1 MEVQGEQ
8 SSSSDGV
15 ELNSRKRSASSE
27 DLEPPAKVVGG
38 ENTNPN
44 TAKSSSNSTV
54 EGSEGKS
61 GGTARQYVR
70 SKMPRLRW
78 TPDLHHCFMNAVER
92 LGGQDRA
99 TPKLVLQLMD
109 VKGLTI
115 AHVKSH
121 LQMYRSMKNDE
132 NGQGIGSQSE
142 KHMEGRDHLP
152 DCYSHSRTGLQ
163 QFDNRRFVVNDD
175 YESAQYYNL
184 FNRPAMQTFDHRL
197 TTRYERNPW
206 AAHEEWLSRSYQI
219 QLTNYGSARSLYSW
233 NSGNNQDWKNKRE
246 KALPVTRRDSKLEF
260 LGSTTTTD
268 PLLSVQWGKKQEE
281 VTERICNLPE
291 EDCFRPDFKG
301 DLNNISDQPTKHIRQ
316 VEIDWS
322 RWKHGREATVDS
334 TNLGHGRLGTSC
346 IGLTDRNLQSAPV
359 KCSEPITIDLEQE
372 SLPLQFQLQREQLVQ
387 QKPEPR
393 TWESPESDHN
403 RPERKKKPKEP
414 NLQLML
420 KHADGQDQSWSEEE
434 VDSSLSLSLFSKYQE
449 KETKSLKLAT
459 SREGKPEPKPKP
471 SFLQQANTETHIPRG
486 ISTLDLTMSI

>member
-8 SSSSDGV
+8 SSSNDGI

-27 DLEPPAKVVGG
+27 DLEPPAKVFGG

-54 EGSEGKS
+54 EGSEGKN

-163 QFDNRRFVVNDD
+163 QFENRRFLVNDD

-184 FNRPAMQTFDHRL
+184 FNRPTMQTFDHRL
-197 TTRYERNPW
+197 TTRYDRNPW
-206 AAHEEWLSRSYQI
+206 AAHEDWLSRSYQI
-219 QLTNYGSARSLYSW
+219 QLTNYDNARGLYGW
-233 NSGNNQDWKNKRE
+233 TSGNNLDWKNKRE
-246 KALPVTRRDSKLEF
+246 KALPVTRRDYKSEL
-260 LGSTTTTD
+260 LGSTID
-268 PLLSVQWGKKQEE
+268 PQLSVQWGKKQEE
-281 VTERICNLPE
+281 EKERTCNLPE
-291 EDCFRPDFKG
+291 EDYFSPDFTG
-301 DLNNISDQPTKHIRQ
+301 DLNTISDQPTKHIRQ
-316 VEIDWS
+316 VEVDWS

-346 IGLTDRNLQSAPV
+346 IGLTDRNLQTAPV
-359 KCSEPITIDLEQE
+359 KCNEPITIDLEQE
-372 SLPLQFQLQREQLVQ
+372 SLPLQLQLQRELAQQQL
-387 QKPEPR
+387 PR
-393 TWESPESDHN
+393 TLESPESDYV

-420 KHADGQDQSWSEEE
+420 KHADDQDQSWSEEE

-459 SREGKPEPKPKP
+459 SREGKPEPKP
-471 SFLQQANTETHIPRG
+471 FLQQANTDTHTPRG

>member
-8 SSSSDGV
+8 SSSNDGV
-15 ELNSRKRSASSE
+15 ELNSGKRSASSE
-27 DLEPPAKVVGG
+27 DLEPPAKVFRG

-54 EGSEGKS
+54 EGSEGKN

-132 NGQGIGSQSE
+132 NGQGIGLQSE
-142 KHMEGRDHLP
+142 HMERRDHLP

-163 QFDNRRFVVNDD
+163 QFENRRFLVNDD
-175 YESAQYYNL
+175 YESSQYYNL
-184 FNRPAMQTFDHRL
+184 LHRPTMQTFDHRL
-197 TTRYERNPW
+197 TTRYDRNPW
-206 AAHEEWLSRSYQI
+206 AAHEDWISRSYQI
-219 QLTNYGSARSLYSW
+219 QLTNHDNLRSLYGW
-233 NSGNNQDWKNKRE
+233 TSGNNLDWKNKRE
-246 KALPVTRRDSKLEF
+246 KALPVTRRDSKDL
-260 LGSTTTTD
+260 LGSTIY
-268 PLLSVQWGKKQEE
+268 PHLSVQWGKKQEE
-281 VTERICNLPE
+281 VKERLCNLPE
-291 EDCFRPDFKG
+291 KDYFRPDFSTG
-301 DLNNISDQPTKHIRQ
+301 DRNNISDQPRKHIRQ

-322 RWKHGREATVDS
+322 RWKHGLEATVDS
-334 TNLGHGRLGTSC
+334 TNLDHGRLGTSC
-346 IGLTDRNLQSAPV
+346 IGLTDRNLQPAPV
-359 KCSEPITIDLEQE
+359 KCNEPITIDLEQE
-372 SLPLQFQLQREQLVQ
+372 SLPLQLQLHRGEQLLQ
-387 QKPEPR
+387 QKEKPTLEI
-393 TWESPESDHN
+393 PESDYI
-403 RPERKKKPKEP
+403 RLERKKKPKEP

-420 KHADGQDQSWSEEE
+420 KHADDQDQSWSEEE

-449 KETKSLKLAT
+449 KETESLKLAT
-459 SREGKPEPKPKP
+459 SREDKPEPKP
-471 SFLQQANTETHIPRG
+471 FLRQANTDTHTPPAG